1 MKNSTGYA
9 IYRVKEKNE
18 EINGLRVTL
27 NTQLTEN
34 AKINGDSVSRKNQVS
49 LIMLGSTMEETYIL
63 YGIEHPV
70 FFYERSMACMR
81 FEFYWFKIF
90 YRVMLANGIF

>member
-1 MKNSTGYA
+1 MKKMKNLMGYA

-34 AKINGDSVSRKNQVS
+34 AKINGFGF
-49 LIMLGSTMEETYIL
+49 M
-63 YGIEHPV
+63 
-70 FFYERSMACMR
+70 
-81 FEFYWFKIF
+81 
-90 YRVMLANGIF
+90 